1 MNPNDVTLIKSAFI
15 LLLAGMGMT
24 FVFLIVQ
31 IFCTKLSSLVTKNF
45 NNLVPEPEAKVK
57 KPAAKPAAKKDD
69 DDADEIV
76 AAIAAV
82 LHHNSK

>member
-1 MNPNDVTLIKSAFI
+1 MSPNDVTLIKSAFI

-45 NNLVPEPEAKVK
+45 NYLVPEPEAKVK

-69 DDADEIV
+69 DAEEIV

-82 LHHNSK
+82 LHHNSR

>member
-45 NNLVPEPEAKVK
+45 NHLVPEPEAKVK

-69 DDADEIV
+69 DADEIV

-82 LHHNSK
+82 LHHNSR

>member
-69 DDADEIV
+69 DADEIV

-82 LHHNSK
+82 LHHNSR

>member
-45 NNLVPEPEAKVK
+45 NHLVPEPEVKAK
-57 KPAAKPAAKKDD
+57 KPAAKPVAKKDD
-69 DDADEIV
+69 DAEEIV

-82 LHHNSK
+82 LHHNSR